1 MIKFPNPLAALRRK
15 AKPDKPVVAVH
26 SDRDLWWVRIILN
39 VGRPVVA
46 VIVLVMCAPGEHYLA
61 RLAGWTHWLA
71 WGMPATLTAYAG
83 IAAVVA
89 TKRPKEAPGKKTAV
103 AGAVIS
109 VVLAMGAQPI
119 AHLYQQ
125 QLITG
130 NRMLLTIIVSCIPAL
145 VFGHLLHMAAV
156 PNEIKRGTP
165 GVRPFDDDEIES
177 ARDTIADAFGVPRD
191 MLGTDADM
199 VRAHEIASDADYSPD
214 AYTYRAGDN
223 TGMDAGLDYLRG
235 TETGDNWD
243 GDTLRQNAQD
253 MINRPR
259 PESLGVPLDVSGV
272 PDDVNGTPEIRS
284 RVSSLPD
291 TSVTFEGQLAR
302 VPRLSLVPHVVHVDG
317 RDMSAGVPA
326 QVSFDKDTTG
336 HRDTG
341 HDQGQTAVSR
351 PVTVSRDTDTGDTV
365 TGRDNPGSV
374 PSRGNRVPVSRGRSG
389 TGITSR
395 VRDIIRDKP
404 DVTDDQIKDMF
415 DTDVS
420 RNSIGKSIK
429 RVRNES

>member
-156 PNEIKRGTP
+156 PNEIKKGTP

-199 VRAHEIASDADYSPD
+199 VRAHEIASEVDYSPD

-223 TGMDAGLDYLRG
+223 VGMDAGLDYLRG
-235 TETGDNWD
+235 AETGDNWD
-243 GDTLRQNAQD
+243 GDTLQEID
-253 MINRPR
+253 PDSVRPYR
-259 PESLGVPLDVSGV
+259 PK
-272 PDDVNGTPEIRS
+272 
-284 RVSSLPD
+284 D
-291 TSVTFEGQLAR
+291 TTA
-302 VPRLSLVPHVVHVDG
+302 VPRLSLVPPVVHADG

-326 QVSFDKDTTG
+326 QVSFDEDTTG

-404 DVTDDQIKDMF
+404 DVTDDEIKDTF
-415 DTDVS
+415 DASVS